1 MDLNPRPGQSYPGH
15 GYPPEGPGAPRPGD
29 VYPDESGQQGRYQ
42 GSDLPP
48 EGYPPEEFRPEH
60 RGEGYAAGRFQDA
73 PYSGNG
79 YPENSYGEG
88 GYPENASYPEN
99 SYPGGAAY
107 PGAGYQAESGTYRD
121 SEYRDG
127 YTEHGYE
134 ASAYPPGGYSDGD
147 YSGGGFA
154 GDGYGPDSD
163 PATMLLGHRASSV
176 SESAAGEEVVR
187 CPVCAAPNY
196 SDARY
201 CEACGFA
208 FTGAPVGGGDA
219 DHREIDLG
227 PLAGVCDRGVRHTTN
242 EDSMGVAIVHGTLI
256 AVVCDGVS
264 TTPGSGEASAA
275 ATSTATAILAD
286 AVRAHGP
293 GEAVPYEERA
303 ESSANDVLDVL
314 EEYTEY
320 DEPRT
325 APRRISGGFGP
336 DEADAALHAAVEAA
350 QATIAQLSAAE
361 GRMAPSC
368 TIAAAIIT
376 PPSVDGPGMVT
387 VGWVGDSRVYLL
399 GPRWCERLTADDTW
413 AAEAARAGLIPA
425 SEAETHRRAHTLT
438 RWLGGDAEDVTPH
451 TAAFPIETPATV
463 LVCSDGLWNYSSRPD
478 VLAALVNQL
487 DPGAAALDVA
497 RHLTDF
503 AIDQGGHD
511 NITVVAARVTSQ

>member
-1 MDLNPRPGQSYPGH
+1 MDLNSRSGHSYPGH
-15 GYPPEGPGAPRPGD
+15 GYPPARPGGHHPGD
-29 VYPDESGQQGRYQ
+29 GYPEEAGHASGYHVDEAPTAGYA
-42 GSDLPP
+42 
-48 EGYPPEEFRPEH
+48 EGYGSAEFHPDDPAA
-60 RGEGYAAGRFQDA
+60 EGYSAGRFRA
-73 PYSGNG
+73 AHYS
-79 YPENSYGEG
+79 ENSYGEG
-88 GYPENASYPEN
+88 GGYPENSYPEN
-99 SYPGGAAY
+99 SYPGDAY
-107 PGAGYQAESGTYRD
+107 PGAGYTPEPGTYRD
-121 SEYRDG
+121 SEY
-127 YTEHGYE
+127 HGEYSERAYE
-134 ASAYPPGGYSDGD
+134 SSSYPAGAYPGSG
-147 YSGGGFA
+147 YSGGGFTE
-154 GDGYGPDSD
+154 DGYPEDSD
-163 PATMLLGHRASSV
+163 AATMLLAQHGTPSD
-176 SESAAGEEVVR
+176 ESGDDEIMR

-196 SDARY
+196 TDARY

-208 FTGAPVGGGDA
+208 FAGAPVSGGDE

-242 EDSMGVAIVHGTLI
+242 EDAMGVAIVHGTLI

-275 ATSTATAILAD
+275 AAATATAILAD

-293 GEAVPYEERA
+293 GEAVPYKEP
-303 ESSANDVLDVL
+303 SKSAASEVLDVL
-314 EEYTEY
+314 EEYSEF

-336 DEADAALHAAVEAA
+336 DEADAALHTAVEAA

-368 TIAAAIIT
+368 TFAAAIIT
-376 PPSVDGPGMVT
+376 QPSADGPGMVT

-463 LVCSDGLWNYSSRPD
+463 VVCSDGLWNYSSRPD
-478 VLAALVNQL
+478 VLASLVNHL
-487 DPGAAALDVA
+487 DPDAAALDVA
-497 RHLTDF
+497 RHLVDF

-511 NITVVAARVTSQ
+511 NITVVAARVTG